1 MAKKGQKFRKWT
13 QEEKEKIIELSL
25 NGYSLKE
32 IALKF
37 NSTTGSI
44 GTIINKYKNT
54 DIGDSK
60 TRLPYKIDYSIS
72 QKANDLFV
80 GILFDY
86 NKELIKENDILKKQ
100 WASKAKTKK
109 K

>member
-1 MAKKGQKFRKWT
+1 MSKKGQKFIKWT

-25 NGYSLKE
+25 NCYSLKE

-44 GTIINKYKNT
+44 GTIINKYKNAK
-54 DIGDSK
+54 ISEAK

-72 QKANDLFV
+72 QKANDLFIGV
-80 GILFDY
+80 LFDY
-86 NKELIKENDILKKQ
+86 NKELIKENNILKKQ
-100 WASKAKTKK
+100 WASKGETKK

>member
-25 NGYSLKE
+25 NCYSLKE

-44 GTIINKYKNT
+44 GTIINKYKNAK
-54 DIGDSK
+54 ISEAK
-60 TRLPYKIDYSIS
+60 PRLPYKIDYSIS

-80 GILFDY
+80 GVLFDY
-86 NKELIKENDILKKQ
+86 NKELIKENNILKKQ
-100 WASKAKTKK
+100 WASKGKTKNK
-109 K
+109 